1 MEVALK
7 RVGGAIEVLGVL
19 RDLYLHFMLL
29 VAGALNHTKYYLL
42 KGMV

>member
-1 MEVALK
+1 MEVGLK
-7 RVGGAIEVLGVL
+7 IVGGAIEVLRVL

-29 VAGALNHTKYYLL
+29 VAGALNHTKYYPL